1 MTIYLAS
8 SNKHKQK
15 EIQELFPEH
24 EILLPSDKGISFD
37 PEETGSTFFE
47 NSFIKAKALYDLV
60 KTPVLADDSGLC
72 VEALNYEPGIF
83 TSRYA
88 GPSFMHGRPDGKKI
102 TQEEQNKLLIEQLNE
117 TKSENR
123 KAFYVCSLILLI
135 NPYKFYSA
143 QETLEGTLIEDISLQ
158 KGNGGFGYDPI
169 VFLPEYNKTVAEL
182 TSEQKN
188 EISHRGKAVSAIKK
202 LMNGNS

>member
-24 EILLPSDKGISFD
+24 EILLPADKGITFD
-37 PEETGSTFFE
+37 PEETGTTFFE

-60 KTPVLADDSGLC
+60 KKPVLADDSGLC
-72 VEALNYEPGIF
+72 IEALNYEPGIF

-88 GPSFMHGRPDGKKI
+88 GPSFMHGHPDGKKI

-182 TSEQKN
+182 SSEQKN

>member
-15 EIQELFPEH
+15 EIQELFPNH
-24 EILLPSDKGISFD
+24 EILLPSDKGIIFD

-188 EISHRGKAVSAIKK
+188 EISHRGKAVCAIKK